1 MSRECRARP
10 LACAFLAVFVAGC
23 TGDKGYDSR
32 SAKEWAARLD
42 TAADPQHRIEAANA
56 FLRSPPHTYENV
68 HALLTAAAMDEEGI
82 VRTMARAALAHLKE
96 DATPALVRA
105 LSDANDSIRV
115 RAMSALGSIGIYAYG
130 ARDTVKAL
138 AAKPGPLRAAA
149 LEALPNVDTE
159 THSFVTLYREAMTDT
174 SERVRLAAVRNFW
187 AGARTLEH
195 DVVSALVA
203 GLTDPSDSVRI
214 ASVEVLTRM
223 GPPAKGALPALA
235 QLQREL
241 PTGDIADLVRAAI
254 VAIRGSKPP
263 I

>member
-1 MSRECRARP
+1 MSDKGRARA
-10 LACAFLAVFVAGC
+10 LACAFLAAFVAGC

-56 FLRSPPHTYENV
+56 FLRSPPHTYESV

-82 VRTMARAALAHLKE
+82 VRTMARAALGHLEE

-105 LSDANDSIRV
+105 LGDANDSIRV
-115 RAMSALGSIGIYAYG
+115 RAMFALGGIGIYAYS

-159 THSFVTLYREAMTDT
+159 AHSFVQVYREAMTDT
-174 SERVRLAAVRNFW
+174 SERVRLAAIRNLW

-195 DVVSALVA
+195 DVVPILVA
-203 GLTDPSDSVRI
+203 ALEDRSDSVRI
-214 ASVEVLTRM
+214 ASIEMLTRM

-235 QLQREL
+235 QLQKER
-241 PTGDIADLVRAAI
+241 PTGDIAALVRSAI
-254 VAIRGSKPP
+254 VAIRGSRPP